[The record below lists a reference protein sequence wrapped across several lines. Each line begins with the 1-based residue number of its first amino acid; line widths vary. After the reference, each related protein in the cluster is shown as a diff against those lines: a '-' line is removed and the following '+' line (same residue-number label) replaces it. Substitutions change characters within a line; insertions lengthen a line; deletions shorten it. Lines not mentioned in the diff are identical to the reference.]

1 MGEVHLLA
9 TPGPGFRQ
17 MTLASQPQLAAH
29 LRRHARK
36 LYNLACGFGRQRD
49 ADDILQTL
57 YARWWRRMRDEP
69 GWAPPETHAELFV
82 CVRRVAMDMG
92 AKEQRD
98 RTRLGEEESTRS
110 YLADSPEDSL
120 HAFERLRWILARLPR
135 PLAEALT
142 AAVSAGRRNDAA
154 VAQELGLTCAAFT
167 ARLFKARRAAEE
179 LATYYEILPLDQAN
193 LMAELRFSGRSRA
206 QIAQD
211 LGLVLDEVTA
221 RWQDALDRIEKS
233 RRAAS

>member
-1 MGEVHLLA
+1 
-9 TPGPGFRQ
+9 
-17 MTLASQPQLAAH
+17 MTLASQPELAAH

-57 YARWWRRMRDEP
+57 YARWWRRMREEP

-82 CVRRVAMDMG
+82 CVRRVVMDMV

-98 RTRLGEEESTRS
+98 SSRRGEEESARS

-142 AAVSAGRRNDAA
+142 ASVSAGRRNDAA
-154 VAQELGLTCAAFT
+154 VARELGLTSATFT

-179 LATYYEILPLDQAN
+179 LATYYEILPLEQAN
-193 LMAELRFSGRSRA
+193 LVAELRFSGRSRA

-211 LGLVLDEVTA
+211 FGLVLDELTA
-221 RWQDALDRIEKS
+221 RWQDALDRLAKG
-233 RRAAS
+233 RRVAS